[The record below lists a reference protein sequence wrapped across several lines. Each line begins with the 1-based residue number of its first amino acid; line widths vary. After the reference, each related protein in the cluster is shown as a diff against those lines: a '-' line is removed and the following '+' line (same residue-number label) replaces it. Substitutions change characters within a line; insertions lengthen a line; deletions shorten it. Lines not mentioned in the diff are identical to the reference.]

1 MTGARPICLRA
12 LQIGEQSGA
21 HADDILERLCLRHQA
36 DPRERALAHSLLF
49 GVLRQRRLLDA
60 LLARLRPGKLD
71 PSTRRV
77 LRLGL
82 YQILFTRVPS
92 HAAVHETVSLAPSR
106 SRGLVNA
113 VLRRAAAEDET
124 LLALLPSLPPA
135 LRWSLPDFLYD
146 RWAARWP
153 PSELEELC
161 RWNQEP
167 APVYLRRNPLHPASA
182 PTLASHPD
190 LQPVPGQPDFFLVQS
205 LPRALLDQ
213 GICTVQD
220 PAAAVACLLLAPQ
233 PGQRVLD
240 ACAAPGGKTS
250 HIAALMDNRGFLTAT
265 DHSPRRL
272 AQLQSNLKRLHVV
285 CAQTQLAD
293 WSAPV
298 QPFAAEFDC
307 ILLDAPCSNTG
318 VLRRRADLRWRLY
331 PGVFAEM
338 AALQLRLLSHTAALL
353 RPGGALVYS
362 TCSLEPEENE
372 EVIAAFLASHPDFVE
387 EARQSVLP
395 HINRFDGA
403 FAVRLRRSP

>member
-21 HADDILERLCLRHQA
+21 HADDILDRLCLRHQP
-36 DPRERALAHSLLF
+36 DPRERALALSLLF
-49 GVLRQRRLLDA
+49 GILRQRRLLDA
-60 LLARLRPGKLD
+60 LIAQLGPTKLD

-82 YQILFTRVPS
+82 YQILFTRIPP
-92 HAAVHETVSLAPSR
+92 HAAVHETVSLAPAR

-113 VLRRAAAEDET
+113 VLRRAAAERET
-124 LLALLPSLPPA
+124 LLALLPGLPPA

-146 RWAARWP
+146 RWAARFSP
-153 PSELEELC
+153 AELEKLC
-161 RWNQEP
+161 RWNQLP
-167 APVYLRRNPLHPASA
+167 APVYLRRNPLHPGSA
-182 PTLASHPD
+182 AAIEALPD
-190 LQPVPGQPDFFLVQS
+190 QKPVPGRSGFFLVDS
-205 LPRALLDQ
+205 LPRSLLDQ

-220 PAAAVACLLLAPQ
+220 PAASVACLLLAPL
-233 PGQRVLD
+233 PGQCVLD

-250 HIAALMDNRGFLTAT
+250 HLAALMENRGFLTAT
-265 DHSPRRL
+265 DHSPARL
-272 AQLQSNLKRLHVV
+272 AQLQANLARLRVA

-293 WSAPV
+293 WSVPR
-298 QPFAAEFDC
+298 PDFPAEFDS

-318 VLRRRADLRWRLY
+318 ALRRRADLRWRLQ

-338 AALQLRLLSHTAALL
+338 AVLQLQLLANTAAVL

-372 EVIAAFLASHPDFVE
+372 EVIAAFLASHPNFLE
-387 EARQSVLP
+387 EARQTVLP
-395 HINRFDGA
+395 HIDGFDGA
-403 FAVRLRRSP
+403 FAVRLRRR